1 MSKTNKKEVGSQ
13 GEQASIEQLEQL
25 FKAWGQEYK
34 REYTKLKK
42 GGKNGR
48 VESAIRKMDTNRL

>member
-1 MSKTNKKEVGSQ
+1 IKTMSKTNKKEVGSQ
-13 GEQASIEQLEQL
+13 GEQASIKQLEQL

-34 REYTKLKK
+34 REYNKLKK

-48 VESAIRKMDTNRL
+48 V